1 MTDTHRNLLGNESS
15 PYLLQHKDNPI
26 WWLPWSEAAFLRA
39 EREDKPIFLSVGYAT
54 CHWCHVMEGDS
65 FINEEVA
72 SVLNDKFVC
81 IKVDREER
89 PDVDTF
95 YMAAVQAMTHH
106 GGWPMSVFLTPD
118 RKPFWA
124 GTFIP
129 RQQFLYVLGEVS
141 KLWKGPDRS
150 KILKSGA
157 DLTLYLADRLVAKP
171 PQGHVDNTE
180 IISSY
185 YRSMAAGFDAEFGG
199 FSDAPK
205 FPSAMHVMTLF
216 KIHFLTGEKTCLS
229 MGIRTLDALARGGI
243 HDHLGGGFHRYST
256 DAQWLIPHFEK
267 MAYDNALLILAY
279 CDAFQLTAHDDYR
292 RVIQSTCN
300 YMMRDLIG
308 PEGQI
313 FSAEDADSEH
323 TEGKFYVWQEAE
335 LKQLL
340 TLAEFEKVKEVYST
354 TPSGNFTVDSR
365 VADLERAA
373 GMKEVLDANIL
384 FLPLI
389 SALPSEN
396 DTLFESAMAKMAAA
410 RAKRVRPLLD
420 DKSLT
425 SWSGLAIAALARAAR
440 VLSNDSFA
448 QASKMAAEFTLKH
461 HREATPGGQLLRCT
475 RFKMGKI
482 PGFLDDY
489 AGLILG
495 LIELFQTS
503 GEAYWLETAQ
513 ELQVLQDELFW
524 DKAAGC
530 YFDSDGRDA
539 TIIMRTR
546 EFGDN
551 AAPSGNSLSAT
562 NLAMLSNLT
571 GRPTWRAQ
579 SRAIVAANSASLL
592 KYPQAFPYL
601 VGSCVLDCIGIR
613 ELDVG
618 RAIVEGTEFRSTVA
632 KHFLPHVLVKISSER
647 KTNEYQ
653 VCRFGSCEFPEST
666 LSSAIA
672 KLQMTDTTLSL

>member
-1 MTDTHRNLLGNESS
+1 MTATNRNLLGNESS

-26 WWLPWSEAAFLRA
+26 WWLPWSEAAFVRA

-72 SVLNDKFVC
+72 AVLNDKFVC

-129 RQQFLYVLGEVS
+129 RQQFIYVLGEIS
-141 KLWKGPDRS
+141 KLWNSPDRG
-150 KILKSGA
+150 KIVKSGA
-157 DLTLYLADRLVAKP
+157 DLTLYLGDRLAGKP
-171 PQGHVDNTE
+171 SQGHVDNTE
-180 IISSY
+180 IISAY
-185 YRSMAAGFDAEFGG
+185 YRSMAAGFDPEFGG
-199 FSDAPK
+199 FSEAPK

-216 KIHFLTGEKTCLS
+216 KVHFLTGDKSCLS

-256 DAQWLIPHFEK
+256 DAQWLVPHFEK
-267 MAYDNALLILAY
+267 MTYDNALIILAF
-279 CDAFQLTAHDDYR
+279 CDAFQITAHGDYR

-300 YMMRDLIG
+300 YIMRDLTG

-313 FSAEDADSEH
+313 LSAEDADSEQA
-323 TEGKFYVWQEAE
+323 EGKFYVWQEAE
-335 LKQLL
+335 LQQLL
-340 TLAEFEKVKEVYST
+340 SSAEFSKVKEVYST
-354 TPSGNFTVDSR
+354 TPTGNFSVDSR

-373 GMKEVLDANIL
+373 GMKEVHDANIL
-384 FLPLI
+384 FLPLA

-396 DTLFESAMAKMAAA
+396 DSLLASAMAKLAKA
-410 RAKRVRPLLD
+410 RSKRVRPLLD

-440 VLSNDSFA
+440 VLSDANIGQAAQKAARFA
-448 QASKMAAEFTLKH
+448 LKYHRGAEG
-461 HREATPGGQLLRCT
+461 RGLLRCT
-475 RFKMGKI
+475 RHNTGKI
-482 PGFLDDY
+482 PAFLDDY
-489 AGLILG
+489 SGLIFG
-495 LIELFQTS
+495 LIELFQTT
-503 GEAYWLETAQ
+503 GESAWLESAQ

-524 DKAAGC
+524 DRASGC
-530 YFDSDGRDA
+530 YFDSDGKDA
-539 TIIMRTR
+539 TIIFRTR

-551 AAPSGNSLSAT
+551 AAPSGNSLSAL
-562 NLAMLSNLT
+562 NLAMLASLT
-571 GRPTWRAQ
+571 GRPTWQAQ
-579 SRAIVAANSASLL
+579 SRAIVAANSTSLL
-592 KYPQAFPYL
+592 KYPQAFPFL
-601 VGSCVLDCIGIR
+601 VGSCVLDSIGIR
-613 ELDVG
+613 ELAVDKSTVQE
-618 RAIVEGTEFRSTVA
+618 ADFRSVVA
-632 KHFLPHVLVKISSER
+632 KQFLPHVLFKVSTDPSAGG
-647 KTNEYQ
+647 YQ

-666 LSSAIA
+666 LGSAIA
-672 KLQMTDTTLSL
+672 KLKLPDTTLSL